1 MAKADD
7 RPGETWEAVPSPGQ
21 GDPTALYVHVPFCRR
36 KCHYCDFAVFVAQ
49 GDELIE
55 RYLDALE
62 RELAL
67 TLGHR
72 RPRLATVYVGGGTP
86 TLLSA
91 RQLERLLT
99 LLHRHADLTACVE
112 MTVEANPETVDEEK
126 LRVLAAGGVTRLSF
140 GVQAFQD
147 HLLASIGRTHTA
159 ADAVRAVRLARR
171 AGWDNLSI
179 DLMIGLPGQTLAD
192 VRASLEAAFALELP
206 HLSAYSL
213 KVEEQTLFYRKW
225 VRGQLCLPPEEE
237 EVAMYLTVLEETDKR
252 GLRQYEISNF
262 ARPGY
267 ASVHNQVYWRNE
279 PYYGVGVGAHGYAG
293 GVRYANVGTLH
304 RYLKAVAERG
314 LPRAEAH
321 VVTPRE
327 AMEET
332 MFLGLRLTEGVSHA
346 RFLRR
351 HGVTMDAVFGPVIAE
366 LVEKGLLERDA
377 RGVRLT
383 RDGLL
388 LGNEVFARFLLDGG
402 NGGNAND

>member
-7 RPGETWEAVPSPGQ
+7 RPGETWEAVPSMGQ
-21 GDPTALYVHVPFCRR
+21 EEPTALYIHIPFCRR

-49 GDELIE
+49 GEDLVE

-67 TLGHR
+67 TLGQR

-99 LLHRHADLTACVE
+99 ILHRHADLSGCLEFT
-112 MTVEANPETVDEEK
+112 MEANPETVDNAK

-147 HLLASIGRTHTA
+147 HLLAAIGRTHTA
-159 ADAVRAVRLARR
+159 ADAVRAVRLARQ
-171 AGWDNLSI
+171 AGFHNLSI
-179 DLMIGLPGQTLAD
+179 DLMLGLPGQTLAD
-192 VRASLEAAFALELP
+192 VRASLEAAFALDLP

-213 KVEEQTLFYRKW
+213 KVEEQTVFYRQW
-225 VRGQLCLPPEEE
+225 VRGELHLPPEEE
-237 EVAMYLTVLEETDKR
+237 EAAMYLTVLEETAKR
-252 GLRQYEISNF
+252 GLQQYEVSNF

-267 ASVHNQVYWRNE
+267 ASLHNQVYWRNE
-279 PYYGVGVGAHGYAG
+279 PYYGVGVGAHGYVG

-314 LPRAEAH
+314 LPRAETH

-346 RFLRR
+346 RFRRR
-351 HGVTMDAVFGPVIAE
+351 HGVAMEAVFGPVIAE
-366 LVEKGLLERDA
+366 LVGKGLLERDA